1 MPPVRLDRFQRV
13 SERDRWGLGE
23 CVDALD
29 TQRRN
34 APVILKRLGPVTAG
48 QQERVEAAV
57 RSLEPLRHSTIV
69 PVEAYGFDGDV
80 PFLVI
85 EPVEGTTLRAWID
98 EHNAA
103 LRWPDLAEV
112 RALFDGV
119 CAAVAVAHR
128 MRALAGAPVLHGL
141 LSPESVLLSRGAGGG
156 SGDVAVMDFALS
168 TLPGVAWSPAP
179 TSLMSDPRA
188 PEQLADPEAV
198 STQSD
203 VFSLGVL
210 LASMLVPFAFP
221 VRPRCWAHSVE
232 ELPGGVRALLVSM
245 RPDVPGPVYD
255 ELVKAL
261 SLDPQ
266 NRHADAD
273 RLRTAL
279 RRVTWDA
286 VAELAPPPRFV
297 DHPEPRGRDDGHS
310 RPMMRLPSALLA
322 DLGPSPM
329 NLRASVPTARL
340 FPGPIPRPEELTPPA
355 APEST
360 DPALDL
366 DAPPAE
372 TVDAR
377 SFEAPSATTTVDALM
392 AFRQLAREG
401 SLDAADGGTDRG
413 IGLPDDEPD
422 EPTGP
427 VAVPHAPELTDD
439 LLLPDDGLLSPT
451 APPPPAAGGVAVP
464 LDDLFRAEIVAQGAV
479 ARRPA
484 ARVKP
489 GFVREPT
496 RAVMLSPGAFGA
508 RPADGVLVSGVKL
521 QSLVLKAP
529 PRPPAQHEGTRVRV
543 VAPSGDEPSAPDEAR
558 DSLPGDPWAEGAVPE
573 ALLRPSIEPEAPAW
587 SVQPRL
593 ATMAPPS
600 TVQMTIPA
608 SVVAPRPPPSGPSA
622 SMKVLLVAVAVV
634 GAVAFALGVLAGR

>member
-13 SERDRWGLGE
+13 SERDRWGLGD

-34 APVILKRLGPVTAG
+34 APVILKRLGAVTPE
-48 QQERVEAAV
+48 QHERVEAAV
-57 RSLEPLRHSTIV
+57 HSLEPLRHSTIV

-103 LRWPDLAEV
+103 LRWPDLGEV

-141 LSPESVLLSRGAGGG
+141 LSPESVLLSRGAGAG
-156 SGDVAVMDFALS
+156 SWDVAVMDFALS
-168 TLPGVAWSPAP
+168 TLPGVAWSPSP

-188 PEQLADPEAV
+188 PEQLADVEAV

-232 ELPGGVRALLVSM
+232 ELPGGVRALLVAM
-245 RPDVPGPVYD
+245 RPDVPGAVYD
-255 ELVKAL
+255 ELVRAL
-261 SLDPQ
+261 SLDPP

-279 RRVTWDA
+279 RRVTWEA
-286 VAELAPPPRFV
+286 VSELAPPPRFV
-297 DHPEPRGRDDGHS
+297 DHPEARERDDGHS
-310 RPMMRLPSALLA
+310 KPMMRLPSALLA

-340 FPGPIPRPEELTPPA
+340 FPGPIPRPEELTPATPP
-355 APEST
+355 PEST

-366 DAPPAE
+366 DAPP
-372 TVDAR
+372 TGSVDAR
-377 SFEAPSATTTVDALM
+377 SFEAPSATTTVDALL

-401 SLDAADGGTDRG
+401 SLDADEGPDGGTDRG
-413 IGLPDDEPD
+413 IGLPDDETD
-422 EPTGP
+422 EPTGSI
-427 VAVPHAPELTDD
+427 ALLHAPELTDD
-439 LLLPDDGLLSPT
+439 LLLPDDDLLSPT
-451 APPPPAAGGVAVP
+451 DPPPDGGGVVVP
-464 LDDLFRAEIVAQGAV
+464 LDDLFRAEIVAQETV
-479 ARRPA
+479 VRRPA

-489 GFVREPT
+489 NFGREST
-496 RAVMLSPGAFGA
+496 RAVVLSPGMFGA

-529 PRPPAQHEGTRVRV
+529 PRPPAQHEGTRVRM
-543 VAPSGDEPSAPDEAR
+543 VAPSSDEGSALDEA
-558 DSLPGDPWAEGAVPE
+558 
-573 ALLRPSIEPEAPAW
+573 
-587 SVQPRL
+587 
-593 ATMAPPS
+593 
-600 TVQMTIPA
+600 
-608 SVVAPRPPPSGPSA
+608 
-622 SMKVLLVAVAVV
+622 
-634 GAVAFALGVLAGR
+634 